1 MVMWIYGGCMQL
13 LIGIGV
19 VVVVAWVATWFND
32 NVPVGDYIADE
43 SVDPPADSKA
53 S

>member
-1 MVMWIYGGCMQL
+1 MQL
-13 LIGIGV
+13 IIGIGV

-32 NVPVGDYIADE
+32 HVPVGEYLADE
-43 SVDPPADSKA
+43 SVDPAGESKA